1 MVGRPVGSYDGDALG
16 ETLGLALGL
25 IVGLPLGLL
34 VGSQTKLSSLHIAT
48 SLTPK
53 HLSNGIQSIIS
64 SQQLILVEYMCS
76 DVTHEEGVWVS
87 DERQDCDGKST

>member
-1 MVGRPVGSYDGDALG
+1 MFVEVGEHVINIDA
-16 ETLGLALGL
+16 TTKTQTH
-25 IVGLPLGLL
+25 L